1 MLTTRLLM
9 SGLIAFG
16 LALAPTGVVAA
27 EPHAHAAT
35 VAIKLDNGKKWPT
48 DEALRQGM
56 GEIRTAISEALG
68 PIHANKFSRGAFDKL
83 AERVQGQIDYVTAN
97 CKLPEQ
103 ADHQLHVVLEQ
114 ILDGVAVMKADKG
127 RANGAVK
134 IAQALD
140 LYGSHFNDP
149 GWKPLNIGRQHAR

>member
-16 LALAPTGVVAA
+16 LALAPTGVVAG

-35 VAIKLDNGKKWPT
+35 VTIKLDNGKKWPT

-68 PIHANKFSRGAFDKL
+68 PIHANKFSPGAFAKL
-83 AERVQGQIDYVTAN
+83 AERVQGQIDYVTTN
-97 CKLPEQ
+97 CKLSEE

-127 RANGAVK
+127 RADGAVK

-140 LYGSHFNDP
+140 LYGSHFNDA

>member
-16 LALAPTGVVAA
+16 LALAPPGVVAA

-48 DEALRQGM
+48 DEALRKGM
-56 GEIRTAISEALG
+56 GDIRTAVSEALG
-68 PIHANKFSRGAFDKL
+68 PIHANKFSRGAFNKL

-97 CKLPEQ
+97 CKLPED

-114 ILDGVAVMKADKG
+114 ILDGVAAMKADKG
-127 RANGAVK
+127 RTDGALK

-140 LYGSHFNDP
+140 LYGSHFNHA
-149 GWKPLNIGRQHAR
+149 GWKPLKTGRQHAR